1 MKSLDLH
8 NVLHKDVERE
18 VLQFINWEDPP
29 FKIITG
35 KSDRMRE
42 IVQKI
47 LQKRNLH
54 WIDENFNNYGCL
66 VVLESNF
73 T

>member
-1 MKSLDLH
+1 VKSLDLH
-8 NVLHKDVERE
+8 NILHKDVERE

-42 IVQKI
+42 IVRK
-47 LQKRNLH
+47 
-54 WIDENFNNYGCL
+54 NF
-66 VVLESNF
+66 EKTQF
-73 T
+73 TLD

>member
-35 KSDRMRE
+35 KSHKMRE

-47 LQKRNLH
+47 LQKRDLY

>member
-8 NVLHKDVERE
+8 KTLHKDVERK
-18 VLQFINWEDPP
+18 VLRFINWEDPP

-35 KSDRMRE
+35 KSHKMRE

-47 LQKRNLH
+47 LQKRDLY